1 MHTVR
6 PQKAGEAAVLKD
18 SCRERL
24 QVRNM
29 DIKKKRAGFAG
40 GLIYMHAAQ
49 MVLLLGIML
58 TRDISLKKGFLPEAA
73 GQLGALAVL
82 LLLTMGYYLF
92 AGKKVRKNESVL
104 FCLLGGAEAVY
115 QIADF
120 LLFTKKV
127 KPGREEIWFWGAGLA
142 VLLVLIAVQVLSEKG
157 TWKFLMTIVIPFR
170 AVIAALGLIRY
181 KNEFLHPKAMIPMFV
196 LMALLLVLFVWT
208 GEKFSLITGCV
219 LAVSQ
224 IAASVFVVSKLSKS
238 PSIMQALT
246 GFARGKTEKKI
257 LFMLWIAVA
266 VVLAVTVAIQF
277 IKHYEIVGKMLSI
290 TAICIFILLYYAIG
304 GIEAE
309 VRDSFGIDVSD
320 AAKHA
325 VYGLFVR
332 TDDPA
337 QKLAD
342 AKSYRVAVHREHNA
356 EEVEEAIGKLNEQA
370 GSPMNISYMENL
382 SEVGTAFY
390 EKKVDAVFIERSTA
404 TYIDAE
410 FEAKEI
416 AWVFSEE
423 TRVIADVSV
432 ELKADSQTVNPGGED
447 DPDADKKDPEPDK
460 TPEKGDLTKVP
471 FVVYVSGI
479 DVYGDIKTKS
489 RSDVNVLVA
498 VNPNTKEIALVTT
511 PRDSYVD
518 IPGKTNEYKDKLTHA
533 GNYGVSYSIATLENL
548 YGVNVDYYIRI
559 NFSGVEK
566 VVNLLGG
573 VDVVSLYNFTAR
585 HGPYNIKKGVNHFN
599 GAQAVS
605 FARER
610 ITVPGGDVTRGKH
623 HIELIKGIFDK
634 VTTTAVLTN
643 YQSLLDAASDNFQ
656 TDISTNQL
664 AALAAMQLSDGAE
677 WHFTSYASYG
687 DGSTRICNSY
697 RGGELWVC
705 FLKKDSV
712 DKANELITRV
722 LNGEHISDGEYNYE
736 Q

>member
-1 MHTVR
+1 
-6 PQKAGEAAVLKD
+6 
-18 SCRERL
+18 
-24 QVRNM
+24 M

-58 TRDISLKKGFLPEAA
+58 TKDISLKKGFLPEAA
-73 GQLGALAVL
+73 GQLVALVVL
-82 LLLTMGYYLF
+82 MFLTIGYYLF
-92 AGKKVRKNESVL
+92 AGKKERKNEATL
-104 FCLLGGAEAVY
+104 FWLLGGAEAVY

-120 LLFTKKV
+120 ILFSKKV
-127 KPGREEIWFWGAGLA
+127 KPGQEEIWFWAAGIA
-142 VLLVLIAVQVLSEKG
+142 VLVVFTALQVLSDKG
-157 TWKFLMTIVIPFR
+157 TWKFLMTIIVPFR
-170 AVIAALGLIRY
+170 AVISALGLIRY

-196 LMALLLVLFVWT
+196 LMAVMLVVFVWT
-208 GEKFSLITGCV
+208 GEKFSLVTGLV
-219 LAVSQ
+219 LGAAQ
-224 IAASVFVVSKLSKS
+224 IVASIFTVTKLSKS
-238 PSIMQALT
+238 SSIMQALT
-246 GFARGKTEKKI
+246 GFIKGKSEKQL
-257 LFMLWIAVA
+257 LFVFWIIAA
-266 VVLAVTVAIQF
+266 SALAVTAALQF

-290 TAICIFILLYYAIG
+290 TAICLMILLYYAIG

-309 VRDSFGIDVSD
+309 VRESFGVDVAD
-320 AAKHA
+320 AAKNA

-337 QKLAD
+337 QKLSD
-342 AKSYRVAVHREHNA
+342 AVSYRIAVHGEHD
-356 EEVEEAIGKLNEQA
+356 ESEVSEAVGKLNEMA
-370 GSPMNISYMENL
+370 GISLKIVTLDNL
-382 SEVGTAFY
+382 SAVGSAFY
-390 EKKVDAVFIERSTA
+390 NREVDAVFIERSTA
-404 TYIDAE
+404 TYIDSD
-410 FEAKEI
+410 FETREI

-432 ELKADSQTVNPGGED
+432 ALKENQQGNPGT
-447 DPDADKKDPEPDK
+447 DPDPIANPTEEPVK
-460 TPEKGDLTKVP
+460 TPAKEDLTKTP

-511 PRDSYVD
+511 PRDAYVD
-518 IPGKTNEYKDKLTHA
+518 IPGKTSEYRDKLTHA
-533 GNYGVSYSIATLENL
+533 GNYGVQYSISTLENL
-548 YGVNVDYYIRI
+548 YGIKVDYYVRI

-566 VVNLLGG
+566 IVNLLGG

-585 HGPYNIKKGVNHFN
+585 HGPYEIKKGVNHMN

-623 HIELIKGIFDK
+623 HIELIKGIFAK
-634 VTTTAVLTN
+634 ITTTAVLTN

-656 TDISTNQL
+656 TDVSTNQL
-664 AALAAMQLSDGAE
+664 ASLAAMQLSDGAE
-677 WHFTSYASYG
+677 WYFTSYASYG
-687 DGSTRICNSY
+687 DGATKMCNSY

-705 FLKKDSV
+705 LLKKDSV
-712 DKANELITRV
+712 KRAAGLINRV
-722 LNGEHISDGEYNYE
+722 LNGEHIPDDEYKYE

>member
-1 MHTVR
+1 
-6 PQKAGEAAVLKD
+6 
-18 SCRERL
+18 
-24 QVRNM
+24 
-29 DIKKKRAGFAG
+29 
-40 GLIYMHAAQ
+40 MHAAQ

-73 GQLGALAVL
+73 GQLFALAVL
-82 LLLTMGYYLF
+82 ILLTIGYYLF
-92 AGKKVRKNESVL
+92 AGKKERKNEALL
-104 FCLLGGAEAVY
+104 FWLIGGTEAVY

-142 VLLVLIAVQVLSEKG
+142 VLLVFIMVQVLSDKG
-157 TWKFLMTIVIPFR
+157 TWKFLMTVVVPFR
-170 AVIAALGLIRY
+170 AVIATLGLIRY

-196 LMALLLVLFVWT
+196 LMAVLLVVFVWT
-208 GEKFSLITGCV
+208 GEKFSLVSGCV

-224 IAASVFVVSKLSKS
+224 IVASVFVVHKLSKS

-246 GFARGKTEKKI
+246 GFVRGKTDKKI
-257 LFMLWIAVA
+257 LFAMWIFVA
-266 VVLAVTVAIQF
+266 AILVVTVAIQF
-277 IKHYEIVGKMLSI
+277 IKNYEIVGKMLSI

-309 VRDSFGIDVSD
+309 VCDSFGVNVND
-320 AAKHA
+320 AAKNA

-332 TDDPA
+332 MDDPA
-337 QKLAD
+337 QNLTD
-342 AKSYRVAVHREHNA
+342 AKNYRVAVHREHNA
-356 EEVEEAIGKLNEQA
+356 QEVEEAITKLNEQA
-370 GSPMNISYMENL
+370 GTQMNISYMENL
-382 SEVGTAFY
+382 SDVGTAFY
-390 EKKVDAVFIERSTA
+390 ERQVDAVFIERSTA
-404 TYIDAE
+404 TYIDSE

-416 AWVFSEE
+416 EWVFSEE
-423 TRVIADVSV
+423 TRVITDVSV
-432 ELKADSQTVNPGGED
+432 ALKAEAQNPDPGNEKKPDD
-447 DPDADKKDPEPDK
+447 DPPVQDPVKTPDK
-460 TPEKGDLTKVP
+460 VDLTQVP

-479 DVYGDIKTKS
+479 DVYGDINTKS

-498 VNPNTKEIALVTT
+498 VNPVTKEIALVTT
-511 PRDSYVD
+511 PRDAYVD
-518 IPGKTNEYKDKLTHA
+518 IPGKTSEYKDKLTHA
-533 GNYGVSYSIATLENL
+533 GNYGVSYSVATLEQL
-548 YGVNVDYYIRI
+548 YGINIDYYVRI

-610 ITVPGGDVTRGKH
+610 ITLPGGDVTRGKH
-623 HIELIKGIFDK
+623 HIELIKGIFAK
-634 VTTTAVLTN
+634 ITTTAVLTN
-643 YQSLLDAASDNFQ
+643 YQSLLDAVSDNFQ
-656 TDISTNQL
+656 TDISTNQI

-687 DGSTRICNSY
+687 DGGTRICNSY

-712 DKANELITRV
+712 NRATELITRV
-722 LNGEHISDGEYNYE
+722 LNGEHIPDDEYKYE